1 MWTLVDAAGGVA
13 LLIFGV
19 RFLRK
24 GLDRLAGDRID
35 TWLGRLSGPTSGGGE
50 SGRGS
55 GGVVRAAL
63 AGILVSLAVP
73 SSTTLSLLCVGHV
86 RQKRLSMKQA
96 VAVLLGAGV
105 GITLLVYLVAFNL
118 HSHAS
123 LPVFVGVAMFLALK
137 RERLR
142 GVGQIVL
149 SLGFVLMGAGLLR
162 GSAAVASSW
171 PDMVTLA
178 DVVSRYP
185 WLAALAGVGLTVVLQ
200 SSTATVA
207 AAMSL
212 NGLMHPELAL
222 PILIGANVGIAVTTL
237 IVGWSDPESRGLG
250 WGLILVRA
258 AVAGA
263 LMAFLSPLTGWLMG
277 LGLETP
283 RMLAYAHT
291 GFNVVALLAGLALVG
306 PVTRLAGLLV
316 PAQSAGEDLLRP
328 VYIDARWADEPQV
341 ALSQSKREIA
351 RMSSLVSKMLG
362 SFWKAIKTTDEAMA
376 RSIEH
381 HDDHVDRLNRSI
393 KLFLTRDLAE
403 GLTARQEAAR
413 VGQLRFLSALE
424 TVGDIVEGDLADI
437 AIKKITRGLNFSPEG
452 WAELERFFHQVS
464 ENLEIATAAFIDTD
478 AALARKLLRHEESI
492 RDQEQRLALRHF
504 ERLQTGQRL
513 TIDTTDLHLEL
524 LTHLKHINH
533 LLTGVAYAVL
543 ELAEG
548 GEKPLAAVRVAG

>member
-35 TWLGRLSGPTSGGGE
+35 TWLGRLSSHSKSGSE
-50 SGRGS
+50 
-55 GGVVRAAL
+55 GVGTFRAAMIGL
-63 AGILVSLAVP
+63 LVSIALP

-86 RQKRLSMKQA
+86 RQKRLSLRQSMG
-96 VAVLLGAGV
+96 VLLGSGV
-105 GITLLVYLVAFNL
+105 GITLLVYLVAYNL
-118 HSHAS
+118 HSHAT
-123 LPVFVGVAMFLALK
+123 LPIVIGVAMFLALK

-142 GVGQIVL
+142 GIGQIVL

-162 GSAAVASSW
+162 GAAAVATTW
-171 PDMVTLA
+171 PDLMVLA
-178 DVVSRYP
+178 EMVSRYP
-185 WLAALAGVGLTVVLQ
+185 WLAALVGAGVTVLLQ

-222 PILIGANVGIAVTTL
+222 PILIGANVGISVTTL

-250 WGLILVRA
+250 WGLVIVRSSVA
-258 AVAGA
+258 AA
-263 LMAFLSPLTGWLMG
+263 LMWLLGPLTGWLLG
-277 LGLETP
+277 LGLATP
-283 RMLAYAHT
+283 QMLAYSHT
-291 GFNVVALLAGLALVG
+291 AFNVVALAVGLVFIG
-306 PVTRLAGLLV
+306 PVTRLVTRLV
-316 PAQSAGEDLLRP
+316 PEEGPGEDLLRP
-328 VYIDARWADEPQV
+328 VYLDARWADEPQV

-351 RMSSLVSKMLG
+351 RMSSLVSRMLG
-362 SFWKAIKTTDEAMA
+362 SFWKAIRTTDEALA
-376 RSIEH
+376 RGLEH
-381 HDDHVDRLNRSI
+381 HDDHVDRLNRTI
-393 KLFLTRDLAE
+393 KLFLTRDLSSN
-403 GLTARQEAAR
+403 GLTERQEATR

-424 TVGDIVEGDLADI
+424 TVGDIIEGDLADI
-437 AIKKITRGLNFSPEG
+437 AIKKITRGLDFSPEG
-452 WAELERFFHQVS
+452 WAELERFFLQVS
-464 ENLEIATAAFIDTD
+464 ENLEIATASFIDTD
-478 AALARKLLRHEESI
+478 AALARKLLRHEEFI

-504 ERLQTGQRL
+504 ERLQAGTRL
-513 TIDTTDLHLEL
+513 TVDTTDLHLEL

-548 GEKPLAAVRVAG
+548 GDKAAPVVRVAG